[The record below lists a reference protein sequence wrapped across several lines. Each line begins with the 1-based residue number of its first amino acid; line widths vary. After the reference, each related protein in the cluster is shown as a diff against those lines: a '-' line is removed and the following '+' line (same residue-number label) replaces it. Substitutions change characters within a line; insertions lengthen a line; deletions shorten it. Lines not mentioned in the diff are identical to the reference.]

1 MIRDEAMGLLL
12 ALGVALA
19 GGEPPVL
26 PGPPAGGFPGVLPL
40 AGRDKFALT
49 RVKLRFT
56 LSSNRGSWAL
66 TSRLSRERPAA
77 SFVIR
82 RGHAAPRT
90 GPQQRPGAATV
101 GRGGGA
107 NGRQCCRRIRGARLD
122 WRPRMA
128 VTWLFKDAG
137 LVCSVCADLAGLII
151 REERPRQ

>member
-1 MIRDEAMGLLL
+1 MC
-12 ALGVALA
+12 V
-19 GGEPPVL
+19 
-26 PGPPAGGFPGVLPL
+26 
-40 AGRDKFALT
+40 
-49 RVKLRFT
+49 
-56 LSSNRGSWAL
+56 
-66 TSRLSRERPAA
+66 
-77 SFVIR
+77 VIR

-137 LVCSVCADLAGLII
+137 LACAVCADLDGLII
-151 REERPRQ
+151 VKSGRGSSAAFAEGKGSSTVRKAVSSCEAWHVDKDLGVLR